1 MTMYRAGWRVL
12 YKKKAVRNLAVI
24 DTDQVASGHPID
36 PDAIPKRGAAA
47 LPLLNAQRA
56 NVALTAAA
64 RNTAATEKAAVANA
78 ANETANRDQHASL
91 AKAADASVAP
101 VTTDA
106 LQALGKKDAR
116 IGGAVVAAEEAA
128 KGMKHARGVAIPRI
142 KPMEIPRGGVRRALL
157 FQHQHLRVWRG

>member
-1 MTMYRAGWRVL
+1 MYRAGWRAL
-12 YKKKAVRNLAVI
+12 HKKKAVQNLAAI
-24 DTDQVASGHPID
+24 DTDQAASAHPID
-36 PDAIPKRGAAA
+36 PAAILRSEAAA

-56 NVALTAAA
+56 NVAPTAAA

-78 ANETANRDQHASL
+78 ANEMANRDQDASL

-106 LQALGKKDAR
+106 LQEPGKKDA
-116 IGGAVVAAEEAA
+116 IGGAVAAAEEAA
-128 KGMKHARGVAIPRI
+128 KGMKHARGDAIPRI